1 MKINA
6 SMPAMKIIQL
16 VPALNSG
23 GVERGTLE
31 IARALVAAGHESV
44 VISDGGRMV
53 VQLIAEGTRHI
64 QLPIHRKSLSSLW
77 QIRPLR
83 KILQQ
88 EHANLLHVRSR
99 IPAWLTH
106 FALRK
111 IEVKDRPALISTV
124 HGFYSVNRYSEIM
137 TRADR
142 VIAVSNSV
150 VGYIQQNYPAC
161 PHDKVTRIYRGIN
174 PAEFPHDYQP
184 STMWWQKTLAEF
196 PELEHKIWLTLPGRI
211 TRLKGH
217 EALLQ
222 LIATLKDR
230 FAVHGVI
237 VGDAHEKKQ
246 GYLME
251 LHARVDQL
259 GLRDY
264 VTFVGHRNDM
274 REWLAASDI
283 VLSLSAQ
290 AETFGRTTLEALSV
304 GTSAVGWNRGGVA
317 EILNRCYPQ
326 GLVEAENEAALL
338 QTVEQLL
345 ANPHPPAPIDD
356 FQLTQMTDQT
366 LALYAEMIQKKKTQE
381 KN

>member
-1 MKINA
+1 M
-6 SMPAMKIIQL
+6 SAMKIIQL

-31 IARALVAAGHESV
+31 IARALVAAGHESI

-53 VQLIAEGTRHI
+53 AQLEAEGSRHI

-83 KILQQ
+83 KIIQQ
-88 EHANLLHVRSR
+88 ERADLLHVRSR
-99 IPAWLTH
+99 IPAWLTY

-111 IEVKDRPALISTV
+111 IAHKDRPVLISTV
-124 HGFYSVNRYSEIM
+124 HGFYSVSRYSEIM

-142 VIAVSNSV
+142 VIAVSDSV
-150 VGYIQQNYPAC
+150 VEYIQQNYPAC
-161 PHDKVTRIYRGIN
+161 SRDKITRIYRGIN
-174 PAEFPHDYQP
+174 PAEFPHGYQP
-184 STMWWQKTLAEF
+184 SQLWWQKTLHEF

-222 LIATLKDR
+222 LVASLKDR

-246 GYLME
+246 SYLAE
-251 LHARVDQL
+251 LHTRVEQL
-259 GLRDY
+259 GLTDY
-264 VTFVGHRNDM
+264 VTFVGHRSDI

-283 VLSLSAQ
+283 VLSLSAK
-290 AETFGRTTLEALSV
+290 AETFGRTTLEAISV

-326 GLVEAENEAALL
+326 GLVDAENEVLL
-338 QTVEQLL
+338 LKTVAQLL
-345 ANPHPPAPIDD
+345 TNPQPPAQVHD

-366 LALYAEMIQKKKTQE
+366 LALYADMVRGKTGQTT
-381 KN
+381 

>member
-1 MKINA
+1 
-6 SMPAMKIIQL
+6 MKIIQL

-31 IARALVAAGHESV
+31 IARALVAAGHESI
-44 VISDGGRMV
+44 VISNGGRMV
-53 VQLIAEGTRHI
+53 AQLEAEGTRHI

-83 KILQQ
+83 KIIQQ
-88 EHANLLHVRSR
+88 ERADLLHVRSR

-111 IEVKDRPALISTV
+111 IAVKDRPVLISTV

-142 VIAVSNSV
+142 VIAVSDSV
-150 VGYIQQNYPAC
+150 VEYIQHNYPAC
-161 PHDKVTRIYRGIN
+161 PIDKVTRIYRGIN
-174 PAEFPHDYQP
+174 PSEFPHDYQP
-184 STMWWQKTLAEF
+184 SQMWWQKTFAEF

-217 EALLQ
+217 DALLQ
-222 LIATLKDR
+222 LISTLKDR

-246 GYLME
+246 AYLAE
-251 LHARVDQL
+251 LHTRVEQL
-259 GLRDY
+259 GLNNH
-264 VTFVGHRNDM
+264 VTFVGHRSDI

-304 GTSAVGWNRGGVA
+304 GTSAVGWDRGGVA

-326 GLVEAENEAALL
+326 GLVEAENEELLL
-338 QTVEQLL
+338 QTVERLLSHPQSPAPVHDFLL
-345 ANPHPPAPIDD
+345 A
-356 FQLTQMTDQT
+356 QMTDQT
-366 LALYAEMIQKKKTQE
+366 LALYAEMIRAKKVQLI
-381 KN
+381 

>member
-1 MKINA
+1 
-6 SMPAMKIIQL
+6 MKIIQL

-31 IARALVAAGHESV
+31 VARALVAAGHESV
-44 VISDGGRMV
+44 VISSGGRMV
-53 VQLIAEGTRHI
+53 AQLEAEGTRHI
-64 QLPIHRKSLSSLW
+64 TLPIHRKALSSLW

-83 KILQQ
+83 KIILREQ
-88 EHANLLHVRSR
+88 ADILHVRSR

-111 IEVKDRPALISTV
+111 IPKPEKPVLISTV

-142 VIAVSNSV
+142 VIAVSDSV
-150 VGYIQQNYPAC
+150 VEYIRENYPAC
-161 PHDKVTRIYRGIN
+161 PIDKVTRIYRGIT
-174 PAEFPHDYQP
+174 PEEFPHNYQP
-184 STMWWQKTLAEF
+184 SQLWWQKTLHDF
-196 PELEHKIWLTLPGRI
+196 PELEHKVWLTLPGRI

-217 EALLQ
+217 ETLLQ
-222 LIATLKDR
+222 LIAQLKDR
-230 FAVHGVI
+230 FPVHGVI

-246 GYLME
+246 AYLAE

-259 GLRDY
+259 GLSNH
-264 VTFVGHRNDM
+264 VTFVGHRNDI

-317 EILNRCYPQ
+317 EILKACYPQ
-326 GLVEAENEAALL
+326 GLVEAENETALFN
-338 QTVEQLL
+338 TVQSLL
-345 ANPHPPAPIDD
+345 TTPLAPLPVTI
-356 FQLTQMTDQT
+356 FQLSQMTEQT
-366 LALYAEMIQKKKTQE
+366 IALYAEMVRLK
-381 KN
+381 

>member
-1 MKINA
+1 MKV
-6 SMPAMKIIQL
+6 IQL
-16 VPALNSG
+16 IPALDSG

-44 VISDGGRMV
+44 VISNGGRMV
-53 VQLIAEGTRHI
+53 AQLVAEGSRHI
-64 QLPIHRKSLSSLW
+64 QLPIHRKALSSLW

-83 KILQQ
+83 KIIQQ
-88 EHANLLHVRSR
+88 ERADLLHVRSR

-111 IEVKDRPALISTV
+111 VAVKDRPVLISTV

-142 VIAVSNSV
+142 VIAVSDSV
-150 VGYIQQNYPAC
+150 VEYIQQNYPAC
-161 PHDKVTRIYRGIN
+161 PRDKITRIYRGIN
-174 PAEFPHDYQP
+174 PSEFPHDYQP
-184 STMWWQKTLAEF
+184 SNMWWQKTLAEF

-217 EALLQ
+217 ETLLQ
-222 LIATLKDR
+222 LIAALKDR

-246 GYLME
+246 DYLTE
-251 LHARVDQL
+251 LHTRVEQL
-259 GLRDY
+259 GLSEH
-264 VTFVGHRNDM
+264 VTFVGHRSDI

-290 AETFGRTTLEALSV
+290 AETFGRTILEALSV
-304 GTSAVGWNRGGVA
+304 GTSAVGWDRGGVA

-326 GLVEAENEAALL
+326 GLVEAENEDVLL
-338 QTVEQLL
+338 QRVEQLL
-345 ANPHPPAPIDD
+345 SNPQPPAPVHD
-356 FQLTQMTDQT
+356 FQLTQMTGQT
-366 LALYAEMIQKKKTQE
+366 LALYAEMILAKHEKTT
-381 KN
+381 